1 MRRTVPAALVTPSA
15 DPKMN
20 GTAGTVFADRCS
32 PTTFVLP
39 FHDAGNF
46 IIATHRDREMGVQAG
61 RLWCYAIVSTIRNRA
76 SPRIIRA

>member
-1 MRRTVPAALVTPSA
+1 MHRTVPAALVTPSA

-46 IIATHRDREMGVQAG
+46 VIATEKWVLR
-61 RLWCYAIVSTIRNRA
+61 
-76 SPRIIRA
+76 